1 MFPKLSLSIAA
12 AIALSTLSGTARAA
26 PVATNSP
33 ATSAQAPTS
42 TQIDRGEAG
51 DPDSLGYSARML
63 RAHPSTDDEI
73 NAAEVGSPDS
83 VDNRNLGYP
92 AEGDSTADWQ
102 RLESAD
108 PDQV

>member
-12 AIALSTLSGTARAA
+12 TIALSTLSGTARAA

-63 RAHPSTDDEI
+63 RAHPSDD
-73 NAAEVGSPDS
+73 GSPDS

>member
-1 MFPKLSLSIAA
+1 
-12 AIALSTLSGTARAA
+12 
-26 PVATNSP
+26 
-33 ATSAQAPTS
+33 
-42 TQIDRGEAG
+42 
-51 DPDSLGYSARML
+51 ML
-63 RAHPSTDDEI
+63 RAHPSDDEI